1 MHSGIKETKAKSTTI
16 LILFLK
22 LLPKC
27 GVYCEEECRTKPGV
41 LAIFTELIHPQPAL
55 SVHSEVEYTYK

>member
-1 MHSGIKETKAKSTTI
+1 MQCGIKETKAKSTTI

-27 GVYCEEECRTKPGV
+27 GIHCEEELLNQAWA